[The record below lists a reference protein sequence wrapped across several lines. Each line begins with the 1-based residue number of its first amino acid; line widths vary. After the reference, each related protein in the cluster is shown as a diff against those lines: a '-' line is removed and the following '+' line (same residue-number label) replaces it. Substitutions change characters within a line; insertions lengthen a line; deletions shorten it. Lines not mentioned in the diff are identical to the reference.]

1 MAEDRRD
8 PPTRRLLMVRHGH
21 YERTGD
27 LGDEVWGLSPL
38 GRRQAARTARRLSRL
53 VSTYP
58 GQFEGVYSSPWPR
71 AVQTAEIA
79 AHELDLDTVR
89 LKKYLHE
96 CVPLINDEA
105 ARHHPHLRATG
116 DPERQA
122 TVEQVRRVKSRFF
135 VASKK
140 DSTYLVFA
148 HGNLIRYLVADALG
162 LPYEAWMHMECHH
175 ASITEM
181 RVYPGGFTA
190 LIRYNDTGHLPPS
203 MVTST

>member
-1 MAEDRRD
+1 MSEDRPE
-8 PPTRRLLMVRHGH
+8 PPTRRVILVRHGH

-27 LGDEVWGLSPL
+27 LGDDVWGLSPL
-38 GRRQAARTARRLSRL
+38 GRRQAARTARRLARL
-53 VSTYP
+53 VSTFT

-71 AVQTAEIA
+71 AVQTAEIG
-79 AHELDLDTVR
+79 AHELELDTV
-89 LKKYLHE
+89 KVKSYLHE
-96 CVPLINDEA
+96 CIPLISDET
-105 ARHHPHLRATG
+105 ARHHPHLSATRHA
-116 DPERQA
+116 EREA
-122 TVEQVRRVKSRFF
+122 TVEQVDRVKSRFLQP
-135 VASKK
+135 SRK

-175 ASITEM
+175 ASITEL

-203 MVTST
+203 MVTSS

>member
-1 MAEDRRD
+1 MAEERQD

-53 VSTYP
+53 VATYP
-58 GQFEGVYSSPWPR
+58 GHFEGVYSSPWPR

-96 CVPLINDEA
+96 CVPLINEEA
-105 ARHHPHLRATG
+105 ARHHPNLRATG
-116 DPERQA
+116 NAERQA

-135 VASKK
+135 VSSKK

-148 HGNLIRYLVADALG
+148 HGNLIRYLVADGLG

-181 RVYPGGFTA
+181 RVYPGGFIA